1 MDVKSII
8 RAFDNLDNSAEE
20 NIGISIVT
28 KDTKDKNIVRNTD
41 NSIVE
46 HIDIIQESGDAVTI
60 GLSDGREITFYNEDS
75 VMISEN
81 DNGIVRIMVDV
92 CDGLILYQFTNLQEA
107 P

>member
-1 MDVKSII
+1 MDVKTII

-28 KDTKDKNIVRNTD
+28 KDTKDRSIVRNTD
-41 NSIVE
+41 YSVVE
-46 HIDIIQESGDAVTI
+46 HIDIIQDSGDAVTI

-75 VMISEN
+75 VMVSEN
-81 DNGIVRIMVDV
+81 EDIITRIMIDV
-92 CDGLILYQFTNLQEA
+92 CDGLMIYQFTNLQES

>member
-20 NIGISIVT
+20 NIVISIVT

-41 NSIVE
+41 YSVVE
-46 HIDIIQESGDAVTI
+46 HVTILQESGDAVTI
-60 GLSDGREITFYNEDS
+60 GLSDGREITFFNEDS
-75 VMISEN
+75 IMISEN
-81 DNGIVRIMVDV
+81 EECIIRISINVYDDLMS
-92 CDGLILYQFTNLQEA
+92 YQFINLQES